1 MSRARAGMAMSLA
14 TFAMAAA
21 SALQAVLYLSQFGT
35 NARTDGFFVAFALYA
50 TFGVFSQSL
59 RLTSVGLL
67 VEPGAR
73 LSVRRFAAVLGAI
86 AVPVLVLTVPL
97 ADSLAQLIAPGLKA
111 GARQVTATALPVL
124 GVAMVLQLW
133 AAGGATVL
141 AIRGRFG
148 AIAGA
153 YMSGAGVG
161 LATFLVLMSRTGVQT
176 LGWSMGAMSVVT
188 CLWMLVGVGRSGGLG
203 VWPTEVAMRPV
214 GPWGGHPAPGTEVQ
228 PWGGHPAPGTEVQPW
243 GGHPAPGTDIPSRA
257 LRTLQ
262 PWAEHPAALL
272 RDCAMVL
279 GRTAIYLAFNLLF
292 VITLAFASGAA
303 AGGATVLSYAYLFAS
318 YLVAGTGMALGMSSI
333 PDLTRQARAQRRA
346 LVAAT
351 VPRGFRYAMLLVAP
365 ALAGLI
371 AAGAPLI
378 HALLPNSL
386 SAAEVHTLRG
396 FAALL
401 TPWTVAALLV
411 NFLLPVL
418 LAFGRARLLGALA
431 PALIALHL
439 VASAAGTSLFGVE
452 GAVGAMWVA
461 PACLAAV
468 LLLSGTHGADARVV
482 VRQLSGDGARFLAL
496 AGLAFGAGWVV
507 GDALGADLA
516 RAAVAGAVG
525 CAAYLAGLRVV
536 ARRQLQVLVN
546 AVVARP
552 AAA

>member
-1 MSRARAGMAMSLA
+1 MSLA

-21 SALQAVLYLSQFGT
+21 SAIQAVLYLGRFGT
-35 NARTDGFFVAFALYA
+35 NARTDGFFVAFALYS

-73 LSVRRFAAVLGAI
+73 LSVRRFAAVLGVI
-86 AVPVLVLTVPL
+86 AVPVLVATVPL
-97 ADSLAQLIAPGLKA
+97 AGSLAQLIAPGLKA
-111 GARQVTATALPVL
+111 GAQHVTAMALPVL

-148 AIAGA
+148 TIAGA
-153 YMSGAGVG
+153 YMAGAAVG
-161 LATFLVLMSRTGVQT
+161 LATFLALVGVTGVQT
-176 LGWSMGAMSVVT
+176 LGWSMAAMSVIT
-188 CLWMLVGVGRSGGLG
+188 CTWMLIGVGGSGGLG
-203 VWPTEVAMRPV
+203 AWPAELAARPV
-214 GPWGGHPAPGTEVQ
+214 RPWEQRPAELAARPVR
-228 PWGGHPAPGTEVQPW
+228 PWEQRPAELAARPVRPW
-243 GGHPAPGTDIPSRA
+243 EQRPAVP
-257 LRTLQ
+257 
-262 PWAEHPAALL
+262 LL
-272 RDCAMVL
+272 RDCGMVL

-292 VITLAFASGAA
+292 VITLAFASRSS
-303 AGGATVLSYAYLFAS
+303 AGSTTVLSYAYLFAS

-333 PDLTRQARAQRRA
+333 PDLTRQARAQRHA

-378 HALLPNSL
+378 HAVLPRSL
-386 SAAEVHTLRG
+386 TLAEVHTLRT
-396 FAALL
+396 FATLL
-401 TPWTVAALLV
+401 VPWTVAALIV

-431 PALIALHL
+431 PALLALHL
-439 VASAAGTSLFGVE
+439 VATATGTALWGVD

-461 PACLAAV
+461 PAALAAV
-468 LLLSGTHGADARVV
+468 LLVSGAGREEARPV
-482 VRQLSGDGARFLAL
+482 VRQLSGDGARFL
-496 AGLAFGAGWVV
+496 GLAAVAFGTGWAV
-507 GDALGADLA
+507 GEMLGADLA
-516 RAAVAGAVG
+516 QAVVAGAVG
-525 CAAYLAGLRVV
+525 CGAYLAGLWVIARAQLRV
-536 ARRQLQVLVN
+536 LLS

>member
-1 MSRARAGMAMSLA
+1 MAMSLA

-21 SALQAVLYLSQFGT
+21 SAIQAVLYLGRFGT
-35 NARTDGFFVAFALYA
+35 NARTDGFFVAFALYS

-73 LSVRRFAAVLGAI
+73 LSVGRFAAVLGAI

-97 ADSLAQLIAPGLKA
+97 ASPLADMIAPGLKVS
-111 GARQVTATALPVL
+111 ARQVTATALPVL

-153 YMSGAGVG
+153 YTSGAGVG
-161 LATFLVLMSRTGVQT
+161 LATFLALMSSAGVQT
-176 LGWSMGAMSVVT
+176 LGWSMAAMSVVT
-188 CLWMLVGVGRSGGLG
+188 CTWMLVGVGRSGRLG
-203 VWPTEVAMRPV
+203 AWPSEVSMRPV
-214 GPWGGHPAPGTEVQ
+214 RPWGWRPAGP
-228 PWGGHPAPGTEVQPW
+228 
-243 GGHPAPGTDIPSRA
+243 
-257 LRTLQ
+257 
-262 PWAEHPAALL
+262 LL
-272 RDCAMVL
+272 RDCATVL

-292 VITLAFASGAA
+292 VITLAFASRSA
-303 AGGATVLSYAYLFAS
+303 AGSTTVLSYAYLFAS

-378 HALLPNSL
+378 HALLPKSL
-386 SAAEVHTLRG
+386 SVAEVHTLRT

-401 TPWTVAALLV
+401 IPWTVAALLV

-418 LAFGRARLLGALA
+418 LAFGRTRLLGALA
-431 PALIALHL
+431 PALLAVHLAATATSTALW
-439 VASAAGTSLFGVE
+439 GVD

-461 PACLAAV
+461 PTCLAGV
-468 LLLSGTHGADARVV
+468 LLVSGAGRADARPV

-496 AGLAFGAGWVV
+496 ATLAFGTGWVV
-507 GDALGADLA
+507 GSALGADLA
-516 RAAVAGAVG
+516 QATVAGAVG

-536 ARRQLQVLVN
+536 ARRQLQVLLN

-552 AAA
+552 APA

>member
-1 MSRARAGMAMSLA
+1 MSLA

-21 SALQAVLYLSQFGT
+21 SAIQAVLYLGRFGT
-35 NARTDGFFVAFALYA
+35 NARTDGFFVAFALYS

-73 LSVRRFAAVLGAI
+73 LSVRRFAAVLGVI
-86 AVPVLVLTVPL
+86 AVPVVVATMPL
-97 ADSLAQLIAPGLKA
+97 AGSLAQLIAPGLKA
-111 GARQVTATALPVL
+111 SAQHVTATALPVL
-124 GVAMVLQLW
+124 GLAMVLQLW

-153 YMSGAGVG
+153 YMSGAAAG
-161 LATFLVLMSRTGVQT
+161 LATFLVLMGVTGVQT
-176 LGWSMGAMSVVT
+176 LGWSMAAMSVIT
-188 CLWMLVGVGRSGGLG
+188 CTWMLIGVGASGGLG
-203 VWPTEVAMRPV
+203 TWPAEIATRAVR
-214 GPWGGHPAPGTEVQ
+214 PWGQRPAVP
-228 PWGGHPAPGTEVQPW
+228 
-243 GGHPAPGTDIPSRA
+243 
-257 LRTLQ
+257 
-262 PWAEHPAALL
+262 LL
-272 RDCAMVL
+272 RDCGMVL

-292 VITLAFASGAA
+292 VITLAFASRSS
-303 AGGATVLSYAYLFAS
+303 AGSTTVLSYAYLFAS

-333 PDLTRQARAQRRA
+333 PDLTRQARAQRHA

-378 HALLPNSL
+378 HAVLPKSL
-386 SAAEVHTLRG
+386 SLAEVHTLRT
-396 FAALL
+396 FATLL
-401 TPWTVAALLV
+401 VPWTVAALLV

-431 PALIALHL
+431 PGLLALHVL
-439 VASAAGTSLFGVE
+439 ATAAGTAMWGVD

-461 PACLAAV
+461 PVCLAAV
-468 LLLSGTHGADARVV
+468 LLVSGAGREEARPV
-482 VRQLSGDGARFLAL
+482 VRQLSGDGARFLGL
-496 AGLAFGAGWVV
+496 AALAFGGGWAV

-516 RAAVAGAVG
+516 QAVVAGAVG
-525 CAAYLAGLRVV
+525 CAAYLAGLWIV
-536 ARRQLQVLVN
+536 ARAQLQVLVS